1 LENRD
6 LTILRKTPR
15 CQSHDAST
23 KLTTTY
29 DLRRDGR
36 PRHFADGVLEFA
48 VCARV
53 FARAPRLPRKAR
65 ADQSTSL
72 SSSVSSC
79 GSSFG
84 NRADNDPWWTTG
96 TIPTADIRLVSKLG
110 EGATSEVWCQTAK
123 STFQIISPHI
133 PCCKPNTLAIAAQAR
148 ASFDSIP
155 SLRDT
160 GISWCVGEGSALFSK
175 SHQ

>member
-1 LENRD
+1 M
-6 LTILRKTPR
+6 
-15 CQSHDAST
+15 DAPAISRT
-23 KLTTTY
+23 ASWNS
-29 DLRRDGR
+29 R
-36 PRHFADGVLEFA
+36 
-48 VCARV
+48 CARV
-53 FARAPRLPRKAR
+53 FLRVLPGFLGKLVLTSPPLSLLLSRRAAARLETGRTTTHGGPQERYPQRISGWY
-65 ADQSTSL
+65 QSSAKEQP
-72 SSSVSSC
+72 V
-79 GSSFG
+79 
-84 NRADNDPWWTTG
+84 R
-96 TIPTADIRLVSKLG
+96 
-110 EGATSEVWCQTAK
+110 CQTAK